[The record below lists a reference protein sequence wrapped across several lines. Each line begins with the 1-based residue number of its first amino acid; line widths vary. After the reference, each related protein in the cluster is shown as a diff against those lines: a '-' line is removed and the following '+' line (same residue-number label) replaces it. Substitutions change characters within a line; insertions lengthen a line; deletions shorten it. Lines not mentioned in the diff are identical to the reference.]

1 MGYVEA
7 KTVVKEQNLEECA
20 KSMLEIFR
28 SRNVASGQSL
38 MASDVYIA
46 FVSRGWSGTDY
57 ASAIQYAKSQ
67 DWIKDEG
74 AEVTLL
80 EAGFIA
86 TGLWNNYT
94 SSKAKSP
101 TSG

>member
-7 KTVVKEQNLEECA
+7 KTVVKEPNLEECA

-46 FVSRGWSGTDY
+46 LFQGAGLERTMPQ
-57 ASAIQYAKSQ
+57 QYNMPKVR
-67 DWIKDEG
+67 IG
-74 AEVTLL
+74 
-80 EAGFIA
+80 
-86 TGLWNNYT
+86 
-94 SSKAKSP
+94 
-101 TSG
+101 